1 MYKFTNLT
9 KVNGINYKNL
19 ESARQNQYCW
29 SMSELG
35 DYIYVGT
42 SRNMVPEIL
51 KIFLGEDFKFPT
63 SLDSSN
69 TDNRAEI
76 WRYKKDGSSNWQKV
90 FKVNNENEYG
100 FKIGRAHV

>member
-51 KIFLGEDFKFPT
+51 KISLEKILNSQHLQIQVTQTIELKFGDT
-63 SLDSSN
+63 KKMAQVIGKRYLKLIMKMNMDLD
-69 TDNRAEI
+69 I
-76 WRYKKDGSSNWQKV
+76 W
-90 FKVNNENEYG
+90 
-100 FKIGRAHV
+100 